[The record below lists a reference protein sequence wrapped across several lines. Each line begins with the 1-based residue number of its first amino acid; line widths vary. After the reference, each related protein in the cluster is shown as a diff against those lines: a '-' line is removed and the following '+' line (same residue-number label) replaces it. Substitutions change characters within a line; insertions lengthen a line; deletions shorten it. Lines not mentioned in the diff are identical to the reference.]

1 MKQME
6 APRCRLC
13 EKNHWAREG
22 CFGMLTNRT
31 PTPTEAKGREAGRA
45 SHLPASGAS
54 GGAFTPTTNTTR
66 EGRRVL
72 KGSTVSTPTAKPT
85 RTAATAKA
93 NPPKAKKAKEGAPRS
108 PEPANREPSAT
119 AGPAKKK
126 AKKKGAKK

>member
-1 MKQME
+1 ME

-22 CFGMLTNRT
+22 CFGMLMNRT

-72 KGSTVSTPTAKPT
+72 KGSTGASPPAKPT
-85 RTAATAKA
+85 RTASTERADPIAPAKTSADREPGETPADGTAK
-93 NPPKAKKAKEGAPRS
+93 PRKARKKTTR
-108 PEPANREPSAT
+108 
-119 AGPAKKK
+119 
-126 AKKKGAKK
+126 KGGNK